1 MQRIPVEIPKHR
13 LKRDS
18 ASKTPFHVRIRLS
31 TYPGS
36 WKHVLEVT
44 VNRLWKHRLVSASRV
59 YAFIVLA
66 RHRADG
72 ELAIM
77 IAVKRL
83 NSLWRGPHQRPG
95 TQAAHKSS
103 LPPLQS
109 KQNTMWAE
117 SSILTGRIS
126 GRKFPFR
133 LVELYSPRGQ
143 AQTATR
149 GVFRIA
155 CALRGVSELV
165 MGAVVNISYRPTFVQ
180 RSLSSPCYAS
190 IIVCAS

>member
-1 MQRIPVEIPKHR
+1 VNPPVVDDSTSGAGF
-13 LKRDS
+13 KRGLTD
-18 ASKTPFHVRIRLS
+18 L
-31 TYPGS
+31 
-36 WKHVLEVT
+36 
-44 VNRLWKHRLVSASRV
+44 
-59 YAFIVLA
+59 
-66 RHRADG
+66 G
-72 ELAIM
+72 EPSNFNKETDIL
-77 IAVKRL
+77 
-83 NSLWRGPHQRPG
+83 
-95 TQAAHKSS
+95 
-103 LPPLQS
+103 PLQS

-190 IIVCAS
+190 IIVCALR